1 MNGADAL
8 AATLKVQ
15 GVEWMSTLCGNGLN
29 GIFEACGRAG
39 IRLIDTRNEQTAAY
53 MAECWGRLSG
63 QVGVCAVS
71 SGVAHANALT
81 GVLNAHFDGAPM
93 LLITG
98 AGSLPTTGM
107 GHFQDLDHVSLAAP
121 MCKYARV
128 LDVPERIPTV
138 VREALNAALCGR
150 PGPVH
155 LTVPMDVQAAQTRV
169 EIPPTPVTP
178 TGRRPASADS
188 IERAAR
194 LLASASK
201 PLLVAGNGVYYA
213 GAGGPLSDFAAAFG
227 VPVVIPIWDRGSLWE
242 PQAEF
247 LGVIGAAT
255 GGPRLLEDADL
266 LLLLGAAPDYRL
278 GYLQPPALATDCRI
292 IRVDVDD
299 GRLHAGPPAD
309 VAIAADPASALE
321 QLHDECTKRQVE
333 GFEAW
338 LAEARGRC
346 DQFRSAVTTGVDRS
360 KGLHAL
366 DLVEAIEEAMPPTA
380 VLVVDGGN
388 VGQWFHQ
395 TLGRS
400 RYSGLI
406 LTCGASGVV
415 GFGIAGAMAARAGY
429 PGRPVVLL
437 SGDGAATFN
446 IADLERAASQDLP
459 FAMIV
464 ADDESWG
471 IVAQG
476 HRQQYGELMNSG
488 LGPVDFAA
496 VARGFG
502 ALGTRVDDRESLV
515 EALRRALS
523 ERTPVVIHAPVQ
535 GGGPV
540 AAP

>member
-15 GVEWMSTLCGNGLN
+15 GVEWMATLCGNGLN
-29 GIFEACGRAG
+29 GILEACGGAG
-39 IRLIDTRNEQTAAY
+39 IRAIDTRNEQTAAY
-53 MAECWGRLSG
+53 MAESWGRLSG

-98 AGSLPTTGM
+98 AGHLPTAGM
-107 GHFQDLDHVSLAAP
+107 GHFQDLDHVALAAP

-138 VREALNAALCGR
+138 VREALAAALSGR

-155 LTVPMDVQAAQTRV
+155 LTFPMDVQAAEARA
-169 EIPPTPVTP
+169 EIPTSPVIVP
-178 TGRRPASADS
+178 GRRPASADG
-188 IERAAR
+188 IRRAGE
-194 LLASASK
+194 LLAAASR
-201 PLLVAGNGVYYA
+201 PLVVAGNGAYYA
-213 GAGGPLSDFAAAFG
+213 GAGSALADFAAAFAA
-227 VPVVIPIWDRGSLWE
+227 PVVVPIWDRGCLWQDQ
-242 PQAEF
+242 PEF
-247 LGVIGAAT
+247 MGVIGAAT

-266 LLLLGAAPDYRL
+266 LVVLGAAADYRL
-278 GYLQPPALATDCRI
+278 GYIQPPALDADCRV

-299 GRLHAGPPAD
+299 DRLHAGPPAE
-309 VAIAADPASALE
+309 VTIAADPASALE
-321 QLHDECTKRQVE
+321 QLQDECTRRQLE
-333 GFEAW
+333 GFEPW
-338 LAEARGRC
+338 LAEARSRC
-346 DQFRSAVTTGVDRS
+346 DRFRSAVTAAVDRS
-360 KGLHAL
+360 KGLQAL

-388 VGQWFHQ
+388 VGQWYHQ

-400 RYSGLI
+400 RYSGQV

-415 GFGIAGAMAARAGY
+415 GFGIAGAMAARAGF

-446 IADLERAASQDLP
+446 IADLERAANQDLP

-471 IVAQG
+471 IVAEG

-488 LGPVDFAA
+488 LGSVDFAA
-496 VARGFG
+496 VARGLG
-502 ALGTRVDDRESLV
+502 ALGTRVDDKRELV
-515 EALRRALS
+515 AALGRALT
-523 ERTPVVIHAPVQ
+523 ETTPTVIHAPVL
-535 GGGPV
+535 GGGPT
-540 AAP
+540 ASL

>member
-15 GVEWMSTLCGNGLN
+15 GVEWMATLCGNGLN
-29 GIFEACGRAG
+29 GIFAACGRAG
-39 IRLIDTRNEQTAAY
+39 IRLIDTRNEQTASY

-71 SGVAHANALT
+71 SGVAHVNALT

-93 LLITG
+93 LLLTG
-98 AGSLPTTGM
+98 AGPLSTTGM
-107 GHFQDLDHVSLAAP
+107 GHFQDLDHVALAAP
-121 MCKYARV
+121 VCKYARV
-128 LDVPERIPTV
+128 LDTPERIPAM
-138 VREALNAALCGR
+138 VREALGVALCGR

-155 LTVPMDVQAAQTRV
+155 LTVPMDIQAAEVQV
-169 EIPPTPVTP
+169 EIPAAPVASP
-178 TGRRPASADS
+178 GRRPASADS
-188 IERAAR
+188 IERAGE
-194 LLASASK
+194 LLAAASR
-201 PLLVAGNGVYYA
+201 PLLVAGNGAYYA
-213 GAGGPLSDFAAAFG
+213 GAGRALGDFAAAFG
-227 VPVVIPIWDRGSLWE
+227 IPVVVPIWDRGCLWE
-242 PQAEF
+242 PHAEF

-255 GGPRLLEDADL
+255 GGPRLVEDADL
-266 LLLLGAAPDYRL
+266 LVLLGAAADYRL
-278 GYLQPPALATDCRI
+278 GYLQPPTVAAECRV

-299 GRLHAGPPAD
+299 GRLQAGPPPD
-309 VAIAADPASALE
+309 LAIPADPSAALE
-321 QLHDECTKRQVE
+321 QLHDECAKRQLD
-333 GFEAW
+333 GFEPW

-346 DQFRSAVTTGVDRS
+346 DRFMAAVTTAVDRS

-366 DLVEAIEEAMPPTA
+366 DLVEAIAEVMPPTA

-400 RYSGLI
+400 RYSGLV

-415 GFGIAGAMAARAGY
+415 GFGIAGAMAARAGF

-471 IVAQG
+471 IVAEG
-476 HRQQYGELMNSG
+476 HRRQYGELLNSG
-488 LGPVDFAA
+488 LGSVDFAA
-496 VARGFG
+496 VAGGLG

-515 EALRRALS
+515 AALHRALS
-523 ERTPVVIHAPVQ
+523 EPTPVVIHAPVQ
-535 GGGPV
+535 GGGP
-540 AAP
+540 AQPL